1 MGPAFAGND
10 DSLSGDGDVR
20 TRLQFQR
27 CVRVAA
33 FGAAL
38 LLYAQGALAD
48 GTGFFTA
55 AQLSQGRWEYS
66 QKCAVCHGAQLQGG
80 GAPALKG
87 RLFNDQWS
95 SKTLKAFYTY
105 VHNNMPLGQGGELNS
120 QEYADIV
127 SYILA
132 QSGLPAGDE
141 MLTPK
146 SPMDRV
152 LDLSA
157 AATTGSPSAS
167 AAPGQVKIGELYGK
181 LAQPTTSRPTQA
193 ELDAADTATTNW
205 LMYNKGYRAERYSLL
220 KQINSGNASNLRPVC
235 MFQLGELGTFS
246 TGPVVY
252 DGILYATTHLGT
264 YAIDATT
271 CAKLWSHQHVA
282 QGPEMNATNKGVAIA
297 GGRVIRGTQDGF
309 LYALDAKTGAHL
321 WVRQVADWTIG
332 EGVGAAPIVWND
344 IVYVGK
350 AGGDWGIRGRM
361 MAFNVSDGSPAWS
374 FNLIPRAGETGA
386 DTWQNSDS
394 AEHGGGAAW
403 VTYALDRDTGTLFIP
418 VGNPGPDYNS
428 AMRPGAN
435 LFTISTVAL
444 DARTGKLKWW
454 YQLRANDNHDWD
466 ATTVSLFDAGGKK
479 LVATAGKEGILHV
492 VNRDDGKLVFKLPM
506 TTLLNHDVPL
516 TPEGVRVCPVAG
528 VQWNG
533 AAHSQATGLL
543 YVNAIDWCTVFKAG
557 PNPKWVATVP
567 FTGLANG
574 WGTNDPISKWSG
586 WINAVNPQTG
596 KMVWRVHTP
605 APMYAAITPTAG
617 NVLFTGDLG
626 GNFLALDA
634 RSGKEL
640 YRFNTGGPIAGGV
653 VTYEQK
659 GKQYVAVA
667 SGSSGGSIPLT
678 GSTTIVIFGQ

>member
-1 MGPAFAGND
+1 MSGT
-10 DSLSGDGDVR
+10 SLQ
-20 TRLQFQR
+20 LQR

-33 FGAAL
+33 FGASL
-38 LLYAQGALAD
+38 LLFTQGALAD
-48 GTGFFTA
+48 GTGFFTS
-55 AQLSQGRWEYS
+55 AQMSQGRWEYS

-95 SKTLKAFYTY
+95 SKTLKDLYNY

-132 QSGLPAGDE
+132 QSGLPTGDE
-141 MLTPK
+141 KLTPK

-157 AATTGSPSAS
+157 AATTGSAVAS

-181 LAQPTTSRPTQA
+181 LAQPSTSRPTQA

-205 LMYNKGYRAERYSLL
+205 LMYNKGYRAERFSAL
-220 KQINSGNASNLRPVC
+220 KKINAGNAGKLRPVC

-246 TGPVVY
+246 TGPVMY

-271 CAKLWSHQHVA
+271 CTKLWSHQHVA
-282 QGPEMNATNKGVAIA
+282 QGPEMNETNKGVAIA

-309 LYALDAKTGAHL
+309 LYALDAKTGAPL

-394 AEHGGGAAW
+394 TEHGGGAAW

-466 ATTVSLFDAGGKK
+466 ATTVSLFDAGDKK

-492 VNRDDGKLVFKLPM
+492 VNRVDGKLVFKLPM
-506 TTLLNHDVPL
+506 TTMLNHDVPL

-533 AAHSQATGLL
+533 AAHSQTTGLL
-543 YVNAIDWCTVFKAG
+543 YVNAIDWCTVFKSG
-557 PNPKWVATVP
+557 PDPKWVATVP

-596 KMVWRVHTP
+596 KMAWRVHTA
-605 APMYAAITPTAG
+605 APMYAALTPTAG

-634 RSGKEL
+634 RNGKQL
-640 YRFNTGGPIAGGV
+640 YRFNTGGPIAGGI

>member
-1 MGPAFAGND
+1 
-10 DSLSGDGDVR
+10 V
-20 TRLQFQR
+20 
-27 CVRVAA
+27 
-33 FGAAL
+33 L
-38 LLYAQGALAD
+38 LFTAQGALAD
-48 GTGFFTA
+48 GTGFFTS

-66 QKCAVCHGAQLQGG
+66 QKCSVCHGAQLQGV

-87 RLFNDQWS
+87 RLFNDQWNG
-95 SKTLKAFYTY
+95 KTLKDLYNY
-105 VHNNMPLGQGGELNS
+105 VHNNMPLGQGGDLNS

-141 MLTPK
+141 KLMPK

-152 LDLSA
+152 LELSA
-157 AATTGSPSAS
+157 AATAGGAAAS
-167 AAPGQVKIGELYGK
+167 AAPGEVKIGQLYGK
-181 LAQPTTSRPTQA
+181 LSQPTTNRPTQA
-193 ELDAADTATTNW
+193 ELNAADTATSNW
-205 LMYNKGYRAERYSLL
+205 LMYNKGYRAERFSSL
-220 KQINSGNASNLRPVC
+220 KRINAGNAAKLRPMC

-271 CAKLWSHQHVA
+271 CKKLWSHQHVA

-309 LYALDAKTGAHL
+309 LYALDARTGAPL
-321 WVRQVADWTIG
+321 WVRQVADWSIG

-361 MAFNVSDGSPAWS
+361 MAFNVADGSPAWS
-374 FNLIPRAGETGA
+374 FDLIPRGNEPGA
-386 DTWQNSDS
+386 DTWQNSES

-403 VTYALDRDTGTLFIP
+403 VTYALDRETGTLFIP
-418 VGNPGPDYNS
+418 VGNPGPDYNNV
-428 AMRPGAN
+428 MRPGAN

-454 YQLRANDNHDWD
+454 YQLRANDDHDWD
-466 ATTVSLFDAGGKK
+466 ATVVSLFDAGGKK

-492 VNRDDGKLVFKLPM
+492 VNRDSGKLAFKLPV
-506 TTLLNHDVPL
+506 TTMLNHDVPF

-533 AAHSQATGLL
+533 AAHSLTTGLL

-596 KMVWRVHTP
+596 KMAWRVHTT
-605 APMYAAITPTAG
+605 APMYAALTATAG
-617 NVLFTGDLG
+617 NVLFTGDLN
-626 GNFLALDA
+626 GNFLALNS
-634 RSGKEL
+634 RNGKKL
-640 YRFNTGGPIAGGV
+640 YSFNTGGPIAGGV

-659 GKQYVAVA
+659 GRQYVAVA